1 MFFDIHTHAA
11 DKSSNCIYN
20 LQKEEGFEGW
30 FSAGIHPRFAEHS
43 NEQSEWLNKVTKSQK
58 CLAIGEVGLD
68 KLKGP
73 AMDIQLAIFRRQIEL
88 SERLELPLIIH
99 CARAWN
105 ELRSVKRELKP
116 KQIWI
121 YHGFA
126 KALIAKEVLDE
137 GMIISIGAAVLSNHK
152 LQQAVINIPT
162 NRLFLETDDSSTP
175 VCRIYEKVSE
185 LKNIPLHDLE
195 KEIET
200 TVKSTF
206 KRWTTG

>member
-88 SERLELPLIIH
+88 SERLE
-99 CARAWN
+99 
-105 ELRSVKRELKP
+105 
-116 KQIWI
+116 
-121 YHGFA
+121 
-126 KALIAKEVLDE
+126 
-137 GMIISIGAAVLSNHK
+137 
-152 LQQAVINIPT
+152 
-162 NRLFLETDDSSTP
+162 
-175 VCRIYEKVSE
+175 
-185 LKNIPLHDLE
+185 
-195 KEIET
+195 
-200 TVKSTF
+200 
-206 KRWTTG
+206 